1 MDLRKW
7 KKPALSLLTLII
19 VALSVLFGPED
30 TDTAPKIQTPEPQ
43 SGEINT
49 VIEGE
54 YYDTPFEV
62 AEYIDLYGELPAN
75 YLTKKEARELGWVA
89 NEGNLWEV
97 APDMSIGGDY
107 FGNFEELLP
116 EASGRDYYEADIE
129 YEGGHRNAKRL
140 VFSDDGLYFYTDDHY
155 ETFDEIEVGD
165 NE

>member
-1 MDLRKW
+1 MDFKKW

-62 AEYIDLYGELPAN
+62 AEYIDSYGELPDN
-75 YLTKKEARELGWVA
+75 YLTKNEARDLGWVA
-89 NEGNLWEV
+89 SEGNLWDV
-97 APDMSIGGDY
+97 APNKSIGGDY

-116 EASGRDYYEADIE
+116 EASGRDYFEADIE
-129 YEGGHRNAKRL
+129 YEGGRRNAKRL
-140 VFSDDGLYFYTDDHY
+140 VFSNDGLYFYTDDHY